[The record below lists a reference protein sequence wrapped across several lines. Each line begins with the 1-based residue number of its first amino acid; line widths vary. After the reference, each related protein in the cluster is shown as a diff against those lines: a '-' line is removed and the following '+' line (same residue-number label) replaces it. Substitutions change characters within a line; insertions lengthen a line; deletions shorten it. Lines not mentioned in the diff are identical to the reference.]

1 MFQLKQIFFVPLQ
14 SIHKVKDHM
23 ATTFNFEL
31 NSHAYKNG
39 RFAVL
44 LRITQDRKSKRVK
57 TSITLKSKN
66 DWNAKKKQIRSSEP
80 NYVLWNQVLEDELE
94 RAKETYR
101 ELRTDGLATSDK
113 IIEEVVNSEK
123 TASFLQY
130 AKDRTAD
137 ILNAGGIRNWKKYNG
152 FCNKLEKFLTDKHG
166 VIHDLTF
173 AELTPAL
180 LSRFDAFLHTLN
192 NERQPDRKLH
202 QNSIQVVLNIF
213 KTLVNR
219 AIEIDRLMK
228 HEDNPFI
235 TFKYS
240 GIKTVKE
247 KLTFEEL
254 DAVNALELEEG
265 SLLWH
270 CRNYFM
276 FSFYCAGIRAGDLIQ
291 LRWCNITSDGRLNY
305 QMGKN
310 HKDRDLVLVEQAKN
324 ILQYYYKKGVKPS
337 DYIFPLLDIN
347 EPWAAAIT
355 QEEKDVLPVDMKK
368 RMLEQIS
375 SKNALINKELA
386 KIAKKVGL
394 EKRLTLHI
402 SRHSFARAAK
412 EKGLDN
418 LAVKSLL
425 AHSNVSTTERYMG
438 SFDTAT
444 TDAALASVFA
454 KSKESSTK
462 NRILMELGDLSDE
475 QLESILA
482 NLHQIKGSSK

>member
-1 MFQLKQIFFVPLQ
+1 
-14 SIHKVKDHM
+14 M

-31 NSHAYKNG
+31 NSHPYNNG
-39 RFAVL
+39 RYAIL
-44 LRITQDRKSKRVK
+44 LRITQNRKSKRIK
-57 TSITLKSKN
+57 TSISLKSKN

-80 NYVLWNQVLEDELE
+80 NYALWNQVLADEME
-94 RAKETYR
+94 KAKDTYR
-101 ELRTDGLATSDK
+101 ELRTEGLATSEK

-123 TASFLQY
+123 SASFLQY
-130 AKDRTAD
+130 AKKRTED
-137 ILNAGGIRNWKKYNG
+137 IFNAGGIRNWKKYNG
-152 FCNKLEKFLTDKHG
+152 FCNKLEKFLTDGHG
-166 VIHDLTF
+166 VVHDLTF
-173 AELTPAL
+173 KELTPAF
-180 LSRFDAFLHTLN
+180 LSRFDAFLHTLH
-192 NERQPDRKLH
+192 NERQPERKLH

-219 AIEIDRLMK
+219 AIEIDKLMK
-228 HEDNPFI
+228 YEDNPFI

-247 KLTFEEL
+247 KLTLDEI
-254 DAVNALELEEG
+254 DAVNALELEPG
-265 SLLWH
+265 CLLWH

-310 HKDRDLVLVEQAKN
+310 HKDRDLVLVPQARE
-324 ILQYYYKKGVKPS
+324 ILQYYYKEGVKPS

-355 QEEKDVLPVDMKK
+355 QEEKDVLPVELKK

-386 KIAKKVGL
+386 KIAKMIGL
-394 EKRLTLHI
+394 EKHLTLHI
-402 SRHSFARAAK
+402 SRHSFAKAAK

-425 AHSNVSTTERYMG
+425 AHSNVATTERYMG
-438 SFDTAT
+438 NFDNAHN
-444 TDAALASVFA
+444 DAALESVFT
-454 KSKESSTK
+454 KPEEPTSKGEVLK
-462 NRILMELGDLSDE
+462 KLDALNEE
-475 QLESILA
+475 QLKALLDTIAKL
-482 NLHQIKGSSK
+482 